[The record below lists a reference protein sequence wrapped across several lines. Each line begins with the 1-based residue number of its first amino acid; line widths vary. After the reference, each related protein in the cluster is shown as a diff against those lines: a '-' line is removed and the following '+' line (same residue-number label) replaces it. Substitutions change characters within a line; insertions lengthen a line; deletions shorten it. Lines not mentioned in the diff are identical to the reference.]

1 MNSEDIRAQAMSVV
15 QDRAIFFMATVENG
29 VPHVRPMT
37 CLHADG
43 FRVWTASYKD
53 TPKMKQIAK
62 NNVVEACFLD
72 DKNRQVRILGTV
84 QVYEEEEK
92 WASLPIPPEF
102 TPMVE
107 DPNYVLLLIEPKEIR
122 FVNDWSLNYKTIPV

>member
-1 MNSEDIRAQAMSVV
+1 MPEDIRAEAMNVV
-15 QDRAIFFMATVENG
+15 RDRAVFYMATVDNG
-29 VPHVRPMT
+29 IPRVRPMT

-43 FRVWTASYKD
+43 FRIWTTSHKNTA
-53 TPKMKQIAK
+53 KMKDIANK
-62 NNVVEACFLD
+62 NLVEACFLD
-72 DKNRQVRILGTV
+72 SQNRQVRILGAV
-84 QVYEEEEK
+84 RIFEDEES
-92 WASLPIPPEF
+92 WAKLPISPEF